1 MKRILVNT
9 MMMFV
14 ALATLTLTS
23 CQKSNEELIL
33 GKWDTQVATLTSVS
47 EGAEPE
53 VTDLSPIF
61 KGFEFVEGGTGSAYV
76 NLGEEVSQLAC
87 TWTIEE
93 DALTVVITDMA
104 MTMPLTIK
112 EISKTNLVIE
122 SVSEIY
128 GTTMTMHF
136 EMNKAE

>member
-76 NLGEEVSQLAC
+76 NLGEEVSPLAC

>member
-47 EGAEPE
+47 EGAEPD
-53 VTDLSPIF
+53 VQDLSPIF
-61 KGFEFVEGGTGSAYV
+61 KGFEFVEGGTGSAFV
-76 NLGEEVSQLAC
+76 NLGEEVSALAC

-93 DALTVVITDMA
+93 DNLTVVITDMA

-136 EMNKAE
+136 EMSKAE